1 MCSSILRSL
10 RLGIIEELAMR
21 RHLQRYFNKL
31 YAIPALVFILCLIA
45 LMVWM
50 LNPPTS
56 VRTSPVTSDQPS
68 PR

>member
-1 MCSSILRSL
+1 
-10 RLGIIEELAMR
+10 MR
-21 RHLQRYFNKL
+21 RYLQRYFSKP

-56 VRTSPVTSDQPS
+56 VRTSPVSSNEPIGKVM
-68 PR
+68 